1 MTRGQLNPPAPEKR
15 VTRAETKPVT
25 PPKLRSKSPIKG
37 KKSLGTPD
45 SKHSSTKRI
54 TRTAR
59 QNKQS
64 LEELPVRQT
73 RSRIRRNFS
82 PESSEANPLTKK
94 AKSHTEVAQT
104 QRKAASKHAKSD
116 QDSMSDDDM
125 GLKNELSK

>member
-1 MTRGQLNPPAPEKR
+1 M
-15 VTRAETKPVT
+15 
-25 PPKLRSKSPIKG
+25 
-37 KKSLGTPD
+37 
-45 SKHSSTKRI
+45 
-54 TRTAR
+54 
-59 QNKQS
+59 
-64 LEELPVRQT
+64 RQT

-125 GLKNELSK
+125 DLKNELSKQKSNALQEAPKPKKKEPLILTLDKIKEMVTLFKYNEDELMEQYHKQQEALKAAEEAKLK